1 MRVTEAKFCAA
12 IELSEKRY
20 RRTIMTVDA
29 HIERLRERHDKISKA
44 VEQAQR
50 APGASD
56 FEIAEM
62 KKEKLRLK
70 EEIARLNA

>member
-1 MRVTEAKFCAA
+1 
-12 IELSEKRY
+12 
-20 RRTIMTVDA
+20 MTVDA
-29 HIERLRERHDKISKA
+29 HIERLREKHDNISKA

-56 FEIAEM
+56 LEIAEM

>member
-1 MRVTEAKFCAA
+1 
-12 IELSEKRY
+12 
-20 RRTIMTVDA
+20 MTVDA
-29 HIERLRERHDKISKA
+29 HIERLREKHDKISKE

-50 APGASD
+50 APGAND
-56 FEIAEM
+56 LEIAEM

>member
-1 MRVTEAKFCAA
+1 
-12 IELSEKRY
+12 
-20 RRTIMTVDA
+20 MTVDA

-50 APGASD
+50 APGATD

-70 EEIARLNA
+70 DEIARLNA